1 MSSGLIFPT
10 ALSSRTDKNS
20 EENIN
25 CCDPLG
31 PVKNKHSLP
40 SHLDKGTIIVRRPF
54 KYLKHQGPRPVGAN
68 LASTFRYHNANG
80 SEDSD
85 CTEKLPLLSSN
96 FVHTTASH
104 ERFPAPDLKAEKKPQ
119 SDTERPVCEV
129 QRNETPQKGPPASR
143 LLSSRKLN
151 LTALNISACQ
161 KRKSSEVEVV
171 RDELSNPPLIYNDE
185 NLTMSPATARLSA
198 WFYQNRTSCFSDW
211 SNSAPAS
218 GRCSGTICEAS
229 TQLNYLPKS
238 SREIARK
245 HRISSDPRLPMSVK
259 REPRS
264 CNNTRSRS
272 DFGLTS

>member
-1 MSSGLIFPT
+1 
-10 ALSSRTDKNS
+10 
-20 EENIN
+20 
-25 CCDPLG
+25 
-31 PVKNKHSLP
+31 LP

-119 SDTERPVCEV
+119 SDTEQE
-129 QRNETPQKGPPASR
+129 
-143 LLSSRKLN
+143 
-151 LTALNISACQ
+151 
-161 KRKSSEVEVV
+161 KSSEVEVV

-198 WFYQNRTSCFSDW
+198 WFYQNRTSCFPIGQTRPQPPVAAQAP
-211 SNSAPAS
+211 SAKHPHS
-218 GRCSGTICEAS
+218 S
-229 TQLNYLPKS
+229 TTYP
-238 SREIARK
+238 SRLE
-245 HRISSDPRLPMSVK
+245 RLPGTPDLQRPSTPYVCK
-259 REPRS
+259 
-264 CNNTRSRS
+264 T
-272 DFGLTS
+272 